1 MRRRWLL
8 GLLVALGLVGLVVL
22 SLGRLGVLHRPRRLQ
37 VGPRPVRPTAVATV
51 RVWVQPTGRLEG
63 PPPDRLVFHVTGPV
77 TGEPDLELSA
87 EQARAC
93 IRLDPTAPGRIVW
106 TSGHTFEYRLAA
118 PLEPGRSYRLT
129 VACVPLRPDRSV
141 ATSEQRVEIVPPV
154 PTVLSG
160 YVYRWD
166 EATVAAR
173 LEANYPLQQVG
184 VESFIVVED
193 DRGRAV
199 PLRAVEP
206 DPRPVGIRIAFEN
219 TGAEV
224 YRVVLRRGFPLA
236 RAGLQMLRDVAVE
249 VRIPRKEVYVSSV
262 RLREGSEGF
271 TLEIRCSVRG
281 ETTCRPDPQTVRAS
295 VQLDPPIPYRFVVTA
310 GGLDLFAEFFPEQTY
325 RIRVR
330 AGLTTTDGAVLLSDQ
345 EFTVQ
350 VPRPAP
356 RVQVAVRG
364 RYLGRQGGVKLPV
377 QVRQASQLRVSIYRL
392 PPENLVP
399 WYKALYGGEYGFRG
413 LSEPVV
419 RDRAVPVETSEKSPL
434 TWLDLDSLMDTR
446 EPGLYEVFVELPRP
460 PRPETPP
467 AEAEAPDEGDE
478 GLYDE
483 NAQRRDSAYIVIS
496 DVALIAKTAP
506 RRVYVWAVSADAGQ
520 PLGDVEIRVLSDRNV
535 VIGRCVTDRQGFCEV
550 PYEDVRE
557 RRPYLLI
564 GRRGSDWTF
573 LHLETSALSME
584 PFEVSGPDYWAI
596 NYVPYVYMERDLY
609 RPGEEVH
616 FVVVL
621 RERGSFR
628 GLTLPVVVRVKDPRG
643 RLFTELTGPTDA
655 AGMRAFAFQTPP
667 NAPTGRYALEVWV
680 GDRLAT
686 TGFVFIETFVPER
699 MTVRVTPEKP
709 RFQEGE
715 APGFRVQ
722 ADYLFGAPAAGET
735 YKGTCQFTELPFR
748 SSEFPDYSF
757 GYVRDPDEE
766 APSAQVEVEGRL
778 DDQGSATVTCRPPDL
793 QRFLNPVRLALQL
806 DVFEAGSGRST
817 KGRAETTI
825 YPFPVLIGLKAANR
839 RIFPGRPVQV
849 QGVVLDRD
857 GRRVSGETRL
867 TYEVYLVSRDYVR
880 VYDPQGGF
888 RWQWTRREFPMT
900 EATPVTAQDGRFQVR
915 FTPTDYW
922 YDYVVQV
929 RDPDSGA
936 TARIGLTGW
945 GWWGEAERPDSPEVL
960 KIRLD
965 KSEADYGTTVEAQA
979 LLPFEGRI
987 LWTLETDAVVRSE
1000 WQDARG
1006 PTASW
1011 KFQVP
1016 TGVPTAYVSAFL
1028 FRTGPNYAVTR
1039 AFGVRRLIIRPA
1051 RHRLSLTVEAPEH
1064 VRPGSDLKVRLQ
1076 GDRPF
1081 QATVAIVDEGILQ
1094 ITRFATPDAY
1104 GAVFGPWAA
1113 VVRTAETLGW
1123 VISKVAQA
1131 TGGGERPV
1139 LTPTPTFTRLV
1150 SYWSGLVRSD
1160 DRGRLE
1166 VTFSVPP
1173 YQGRL
1178 RVMVVAADAE
1188 RLGGAEKS
1196 VRVSSDVV
1204 VLPTLPRFVHAGDT
1218 FRFPVTLTN
1227 TTVRPATVRLDVE
1240 ADGAE
1245 FPDRPPGTVELP
1257 PQGTHTV
1264 WVPLRVTRPM
1274 GTLDVRI
1281 RAVWSGD
1288 RYADTF
1294 RLPVSPDRPYERQVA
1309 YIAVPPGE
1317 TDLKPYVRDWLPSMQ
1332 KTRILL
1338 SPVQGLLSLTHLKY
1352 LTGYPYGCVEQT
1364 ASSLLPLLRLQ
1375 PIVERLD
1382 PAFMRELNWA
1392 DRVRSG
1398 IGRLVALQT
1407 PSGGFAFWPGGA
1419 DPAEWASV
1427 YATFVLLAAQQAGYP
1442 VPASTLEDALRYIE
1456 GHARARPFGYY
1467 VLALGRRLQ
1476 GPDLDRIAQLLGQNQ
1491 KLSFEDR
1498 LFLIGA
1504 LYHGGRTATAEKAL
1518 QATLRQRPAA
1528 EHRLA
1533 DDFYSP
1539 LRALGVQ
1546 LYILETLHPG
1556 APEHEGLVRT
1566 LVERL
1571 QKASE
1576 FYSTQ
1581 ELAWAVL
1588 ALGLRIG
1595 HVRYGPLPEA
1605 ELRADGRPV
1614 RAVPTPQGPTWTLEN
1629 AAALES
1635 LVLRH
1640 RGSGDL
1646 YLTIETEGFPA
1657 GPASPSPESAGLRI
1671 ERRYWTLEGRPV
1683 QHFRLRDLVVV
1694 ELTVT
1699 PAQHVVLDNVAVED
1713 RLPAGLEVQNPRL
1726 GESPWLTWVDRSRL
1740 WVPEYVDVRDDRI
1753 VVFGRLSG
1761 AVTRA
1766 YYYLA
1771 RVVTPGEFFRPAAS
1785 AQVMYRP
1792 EIRGRT
1798 DVGRLTVG
1806 GDLQGEASPH
1816 PTPPPVRGPAT
1827 ETKSLTPGTYR

>member
-1 MRRRWLL
+1 MRRKGFL
-8 GLLVALGLVGLVVL
+8 GLFVILGLAGLVVL
-22 SLGRLGVLHRPRRLQ
+22 SLWRLGVFHRPLRLR
-37 VGPRPVRPTAVATV
+37 VEKKPAPPTAVVTV

-63 PPPDRLVFHVTGPV
+63 PPPDRLIFRMTGPV
-77 TGEPDLELSA
+77 TGEPDLELPA
-87 EQARAC
+87 EQAGRC
-93 IRLDPTAPGRIVW
+93 IRWDPPAPGRVVW

-118 PLEPGRSYRLT
+118 PLEPGRPYRLT
-129 VACVPLRPDRSV
+129 IACVPLRLDRSV
-141 ATSEQRVEIVPPV
+141 ATSEQKVEVVPPV

-160 YVYRWD
+160 YVQRWD
-166 EATVAAR
+166 EATVTAR
-173 LEANYPLQQVG
+173 LAANYPLQQAG
-184 VESFIVVED
+184 VESFIAVED
-193 DRGRAV
+193 VQGRTASV
-199 PLRAVEP
+199 RAVEP
-206 DPRPVGIRIAFEN
+206 DPRPEAIRIVFEN

-224 YRVVLRRGFPLA
+224 YRIVLRRGFPLA
-236 RAGLQMLRDVAVE
+236 RAGLAIPQDQSVE

-271 TLEIRCSVRG
+271 TLEIRCNVRG
-281 ETTCRPDPQTVRAS
+281 QETCRLDAQTVRPS
-295 VQLDPPIPYRFVVTA
+295 VQLDPPIPYRFVVTSY
-310 GGLDLFAEFFPEQTY
+310 GLDLFAEFFPEQTY
-325 RIRVR
+325 RVRIRP
-330 AGLTTTDGAVLLSDQ
+330 GLATADGAILPNDQ

-356 RVQVAVRG
+356 RVQMAVRG

-377 QVRQASQLRVSIYRL
+377 RVRQASQLRVSIYRL

-399 WYKALYGGEYGFRG
+399 WYEALYEGEYGFRG

-434 TWLDLDSLMDTR
+434 TWLDLDPLMDTR
-446 EPGLYEVFVELPRP
+446 EPGLYEVLVELPRP
-460 PRPETPP
+460 PRPGPPP
-467 AEAEAPDEGDE
+467 AEAEAEEEGEDLGE
-478 GLYDE
+478 DLYDE
-483 NAQRRDSAYIVIS
+483 SSQRRDSAYVVIS
-496 DVALIAKTAP
+496 DVALIAKTVP
-506 RRVYVWAVSADAGQ
+506 RRVYVWAVSADAGK
-520 PLGDVEIRVLSDRNV
+520 PLSDVDVRVLSDRNV
-535 VIGRCVTDRQGFCEV
+535 VIGRCVTDRQGFCEA

-584 PFEVSGPDYWAI
+584 PFEVSGPDYWTI

-616 FVVVL
+616 FAIVL

-643 RLFTELTGPTDA
+643 RLFTELTGSTDA
-655 AGMRAFAFQTPP
+655 AGMKAFAFQTPP
-667 NAPTGRYALEVWV
+667 NASTGRYALEVWV
-680 GDRLAT
+680 GERLAT

-699 MTVRVTPEKP
+699 MTVRVAPEKP

-715 APGFRVQ
+715 EPSFRVQ
-722 ADYLFGAPAAGET
+722 ADYLFGAPAAGEA
-735 YKGTCQFTELPFR
+735 YKGTCIFTEVPFR
-748 SSEFPDYSF
+748 SPEFSDYSF
-757 GYVRDPDEE
+757 GYMRGPDEE

-778 DDQGSATVTCRPPDL
+778 DEKGGAVVTCRPPDL
-793 QRFLNPVRLALQL
+793 QRFLNPVRVALPL

-817 KGRAETTI
+817 KGRAETTVHR
-825 YPFPVLIGLKAANR
+825 FPVLIGLKPAHR
-839 RIFPGRPVQV
+839 RILPNRPVQV
-849 QGVVLDRD
+849 HGVVLDLD
-857 GRRVSGETRL
+857 GRPVSGETRL
-867 TYEVYLVSRDYVR
+867 TYEIYLVSRDYVR

-888 RWQWTRREFPMT
+888 RWQWTRREFPMA
-900 EATPVTAQDGRFQVR
+900 EAAHVTAQGGRFQVQ

-929 RDPDSGA
+929 RAPDSGA
-936 TARIGLTGW
+936 TARIWLAGW

-965 KSEADYGTTVEAQA
+965 KPEADYGATVEAQA

-987 LWTLETDAVVRSE
+987 LWTLETDAIVRSE

-1006 PTASW
+1006 TTASW

-1039 AFGVRRLIIRPA
+1039 AFGVQRLLVRPT
-1051 RHRLSLTVEAPEH
+1051 RYRLHLAVEAPEH
-1064 VRPGSDLKVRLQ
+1064 VRPGSDLKVRVQ

-1123 VISKVAQA
+1123 VIRKVVQA

-1139 LTPTPTFTRLV
+1139 PTPTPTFTRLV

-1166 VTFSVPP
+1166 VTFPVPP

-1204 VLPTLPRFVHAGDT
+1204 VLPTLPRFAHAGDT

-1227 TTVRPATVRLDVE
+1227 TTARPETVRLDVE

-1245 FPDRPPGTVELP
+1245 FPDRPPRTVELP

-1274 GTLDVRI
+1274 GALEVRI
-1281 RAVWSGD
+1281 RAAWSGD

-1294 RLPVSPDRPYERQVA
+1294 RLAVSPDRPYERQAV
-1309 YIAVPPGE
+1309 YIAVSPGE
-1317 TDLKPYVRDWLPSMQ
+1317 TDLRPYVRDWLPSMQ
-1332 KTRILL
+1332 KTRIIL
-1338 SPVQGLLSLTHLKY
+1338 SPIQGLLSLTHLKY

-1375 PIVERLD
+1375 PIVEHLD
-1382 PAFMRELNWA
+1382 PAFARGLNWA

-1398 IGRLVALQT
+1398 IGRLVAMQT
-1407 PSGGFAFWPGGA
+1407 PSGGFAFWPGGT
-1419 DPAEWASV
+1419 DPAEWASI

-1442 VPASTLEDALRYIE
+1442 VPASTLEDALQYIE
-1456 GHARARPFGYY
+1456 GHARTRPFGYY

-1476 GPDLDRIAQLLGQNQ
+1476 GPDLDRIAQLLEQ

-1518 QATLRQRPAA
+1518 QATLQQRPEA
-1528 EHRLA
+1528 ERRLA
-1533 DDFYSP
+1533 GDFYSP

-1556 APEHEGLVRT
+1556 VPAHEGLVRT
-1566 LVERL
+1566 LVDRL
-1571 QKASE
+1571 RKASD

-1588 ALGLRIG
+1588 ALGLRIS
-1595 HVRYGPLPEA
+1595 HVRYESLPEA
-1605 ELRADGRPV
+1605 ELRANGRPV
-1614 RAVPTPQGPTWTLEN
+1614 RAVSTPQGRMWTVEN
-1629 AAALES
+1629 AAGLDS
-1635 LVLRH
+1635 FILRH
-1640 RGSGDL
+1640 QGSGDL
-1646 YLTIETEGFPA
+1646 YLTIETEGFPTTA
-1657 GPASPSPESAGLRI
+1657 APPPESAGLRV
-1671 ERRYWTLEGRPV
+1671 ERRYWTLEGQPV
-1683 QHFRLRDLVVV
+1683 QDFRLKDLVVV

-1699 PAQHVVLDNVAVED
+1699 SAQHVVLDNVAVED

-1726 GESPWLTWVDRSRL
+1726 GESPLLTWVDRNRL
-1740 WVPEYVDVRDDRI
+1740 WAPEYVDVRDDRI
-1753 VVFGRLSG
+1753 VVFGRLPG
-1761 AVTRA
+1761 AVTRS

-1806 GDLQGEASPH
+1806 GG
-1816 PTPPPVRGPAT
+1816 PTGP
-1827 ETKSLTPGTYR
+1827 ESSQ